1 MSTKGALSKT
11 KKGKKEKSSSTET
24 NKGNSPKKGAIKN
37 KSGKS
42 PAFKGLPKSI
52 PKPSKSKKKKSQ

>member
-11 KKGKKEKSSSTET
+11 KKGKKDKSSSIEA
-24 NKGNSPKKGAIKN
+24 NKGNSLKKRAIKN

-42 PAFKGLPKSI
+42 PVLKDLPKSI
-52 PKPSKSKKKKSQ
+52 PKPSKSKKKKSP